1 MNISCMRQKVGL
13 QYQLNYVFS
22 GLIVVFRINTDMFC

>member
-22 GLIVVFRINTDMFC
+22 GFFVGLQNQY